1 MTNNSHPAQAG
12 PSDSNVSDILTPEN
26 LRTALDAEFDRVLS
40 QLSELV
46 AIESVAWPAYDRHN
60 VEKSAEVVAQMAR
73 ELSFDSVEILTA
85 QTPDGNDGYPAV
97 VARKEAPEGRPTV
110 VLYAH
115 HDVQPTGDVA
125 LWETEPFVA
134 TVKGDRMY
142 GRGAADDKAGVMVH
156 LAALKL
162 LGDKLNVGVVLFVEG
177 EEEAGSPSFN
187 NFLHTYRDKL
197 EGDVIVVA
205 DSGNWAER
213 VPALTVSLRGM
224 VALEFSLSTLKHS
237 VHSGMYGGVVPDA
250 GMAMIRL
257 LGTLHNADGS
267 VAVEGLVQSEDVA
280 SDYDEA
286 TIRRDSGVLD
296 STELIG
302 SGPFSSRVWSKPA
315 LTVIGIDIPDVD
327 HSSNTLQSSVRAKVS
342 MRLAPGQDPQDA
354 LSKLKQHL
362 KENVPFGATLE
373 FGPEESGAPWQANLD
388 DPRVAVAKQAITD
401 GFGADVVEMGL
412 GGSIPFIADLLEVF
426 PQASILVT
434 GIEDP
439 DTRAHSANE
448 SLFLPDFKSAIVSE
462 ALFLHRLGKSE

>member
-1 MTNNSHPAQAG
+1 MTKNSLPTQADS
-12 PSDSNVSDILTPEN
+12 SDSESLTPEM
-26 LRTALDAEFDRVLS
+26 LRSALDAEFDAVLAK
-40 QLSELV
+40 LSDFV
-46 AIESVAWPAYDRHN
+46 AIESVAWPSYDRAN
-60 VEKSAEVVAQMAR
+60 VEKSAEAVAEFAR

-85 QTPDGNDGYPAV
+85 ETADGGQGYPAV

-125 LWETEPFVA
+125 LWDTEPFVA

-142 GRGAADDKAGVMVH
+142 GRGSADDKAGVMVH
-156 LAALKL
+156 LTALKL

-224 VALEFSLSTLKHS
+224 VALEFSLKTLSHS
-237 VHSGMYGGVVPDA
+237 VHSGMYGGIVPDA
-250 GMAMIRL
+250 GLAMIRL
-257 LGTLHNADGS
+257 LGTLHNEDGS
-267 VAVEGLVQSEDVA
+267 VAVEGLVQSEDVGA
-280 SDYDEA
+280 DYDEA
-286 TIRRDSGVLD
+286 TIRKDSGVLD
-296 STELIG
+296 STDLIG
-302 SGPFSSRVWSKPA
+302 SGPLASRVWSKPA
-315 LTVIGIDIPDVD
+315 LTVIGIDIPSVD

-354 LSKLKQHL
+354 LRKLKEHL
-362 KENVPFGATLE
+362 SANVPFGAQLE
-373 FGPEESGAPWQANLD
+373 FGPEESGAPWQANVG
-388 DPRVAVAKQAITD
+388 DPRVNLAKQALSD
-401 GFGADVVEMGL
+401 GFGNEAVEMGL

-426 PQASILVT
+426 PEASILVT

-462 ALFLHRLGKSE
+462 ALLLHRLGHEE

>member
-12 PSDSNVSDILTPEN
+12 PSDSNVSDTLTPES
-26 LRTALDAEFDRVLS
+26 LRTALDAEFVLVLS

-46 AIESVAWPAYDRHN
+46 AIESVAWPAYDRRN

-85 QTPDGNDGYPAV
+85 QTPDGDDGYPAV

-125 LWETEPFVA
+125 LWDTEPFVA

-142 GRGAADDKAGVMVH
+142 GRGAADDKAGAMVH
-156 LAALKL
+156 LTALKL
-162 LGDKLNVGVVLFVEG
+162 LGDKLNVGVVLFIEG

-267 VAVEGLVQSEDVA
+267 VAVERLVQSEDVA

-302 SGPFSSRVWSKPA
+302 SGPLSSRVWCKPA

-362 KENVPFGATLE
+362 KENAPFGATLE